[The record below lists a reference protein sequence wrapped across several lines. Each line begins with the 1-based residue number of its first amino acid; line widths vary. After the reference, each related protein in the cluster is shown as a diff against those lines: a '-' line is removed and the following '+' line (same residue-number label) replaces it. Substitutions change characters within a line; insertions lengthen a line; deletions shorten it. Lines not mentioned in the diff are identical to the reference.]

1 MFLGGSAAFGQY
13 ATSNDMT
20 IAAQLSRLGDF
31 KFINLNAPSWNS
43 RRGLIALLKTTVRY
57 AVSFSF
63 STSNDMLAI
72 NCNEDT
78 EYPDDTPENFD
89 VLAELVNNIRG
100 EIQRRPLISQFKAY
114 LGNYFLDTSILYTN
128 IKVHYLGRVAKPVA
142 TSSPEVVGD
151 DTCGSEVARSILLNQ
166 QNMKLISEARGAR
179 HVLVIQ
185 PQFSLHSSARSEFKV
200 RTQED
205 VAFRRSIIR
214 KIMNSDF
221 CRRDC
226 LDLSTVFDRT
236 PEGATTA
243 KELDNEVYSAKAFA
257 DEVHL
262 TDYGNRIVSQAIAAY
277 LENGLAP

>member
-1 MFLGGSAAFGQY
+1 MVAPEAGGAAKIFPSYYASIPLHKTNYYGSLRERDPYQMFYIEHLHPYYLFSAPWLKKDRYAANNDTVNRAGFRDNPSFEPNKTTGVFLGGSAAFGQY

-20 IAAQLSRLGDF
+20 IAAQLSRLGDL

-43 RRGLIALLKTTVRY
+43 HQA
-57 AVSFSF
+57 
-63 STSNDMLAI
+63 
-72 NCNEDT
+72 
-78 EYPDDTPENFD
+78 
-89 VLAELVNNIRG
+89 
-100 EIQRRPLISQFKAY
+100 
-114 LGNYFLDTSILYTN
+114 
-128 IKVHYLGRVAKPVA
+128 
-142 TSSPEVVGD
+142 GD

-205 VAFRRSIIR
+205 LTFRRSIIR

-243 KELDNEVYSAKAFA
+243 KELNNEFYSAKAFA

-262 TDYGNRIVSQAIAAY
+262 TDYGNRIVSQPIAAY
-277 LENGLAP
+277 LQSGLAP